1 MYVLITLLKT
11 THFGLLLVNIN
22 TKNIFGQSERSLLQQ
37 NSKTTEKALHLL
49 CVCVCVCTVEDVL
62 K

>member
-49 CVCVCVCTVEDVL
+49 CVCVCVL
-62 K
+62 

>member
-49 CVCVCVCTVEDVL
+49 CVCVCTVEDVL